1 MTHNKIWGHPSPLS
15 FQYQDPGPSI
25 HIPLSTCTPLMPSD
39 PTVASPQPPPT
50 PCPTPY
56 ASLSLDLRQ
65 VTWYVASRKNWAD
78 PNRIQYYRRP
88 LMNPNTRGS
97 PGCCFEGLSACLQSL
112 LQRQSHSTTCEF
124 QIPVTLSHFCA
135 ALAVPSAAT
144 TMFLPPT
151 LLQSPAIPVPGIV
164 ILTDDHI
171 YPRHYPPAKPP
182 EPTKAYHKVIVNPSY
197 LN

>member
-1 MTHNKIWGHPSPLS
+1 MGSPITPKFPVPGPRTINSYPSLHMHPSHA
-15 FQYQDPGPSI
+15 FGPHSC
-25 HIPLSTCTPLMPSD
+25 IPTATTNSLPHTICI
-39 PTVASPQPPPT
+39 
-50 PCPTPY
+50 
-56 ASLSLDLRQ
+56 SLSLDLRQ

-78 PNRIQYYRRP
+78 PNRIQYYPRP
-88 LMNPNTRGS
+88 LTNPNTRGS

-171 YPRHYPPAKPP
+171 CPRHYPPAKPP